1 MDAATTSPY
10 WNSYRASRTYRLT
23 IHFFEA
29 QLQVAENSK
38 ANPQG
43 AMLDP
48 YVVVFLTR
56 DREGSKQ
63 KTSVQK
69 KSLSPVWNQSLV
81 FNELNYS
88 DKLRVEIKANRQFQV
103 NDFLCGFDFIVA
115 DVMAQSVQEC
125 QPSYRLVGEKVTGT
139 LLAAFDFDPPVPLDI
154 EPPPAAPIEAT
165 SAGEE
170 EVEEKVY
177 LNVERNFSCM
187 LIDA

>member
-1 MDAATTSPY
+1 
-10 WNSYRASRTYRLT
+10 
-23 IHFFEA
+23 
-29 QLQVAENSK
+29 
-38 ANPQG
+38 
-43 AMLDP
+43 MLDP

-125 QPSYRLVGEKVTGT
+125 QPSYRLVGEKVWSETCRGV
-139 LLAAFDFDPPVPLDI
+139 AA
-154 EPPPAAPIEAT
+154 PPAAQRVPQRRARFAT
-165 SAGEE
+165 QDTLAHSRRVLAVTGNWDPPGR
-170 EVEEKVY
+170 
-177 LNVERNFSCM
+177 L
-187 LIDA
+187 

>member
-1 MDAATTSPY
+1 MHGANLERAHEQADLFRSLKTNLSSGHET
-10 WNSYRASRTYRLT
+10 RASL
-23 IHFFEA
+23 HPSLAHVQA
-29 QLQVAENSK
+29 QLHIVENSK

-56 DREGSKQ
+56 NREGSKQ

-81 FNELNYS
+81 FNELNYN
-88 DKLRVEIKANRQFQV
+88 DELRVEIKANRQFQV

-125 QPSYRLVGEKVTGT
+125 QPSYRLVGEKVW
-139 LLAAFDFDPPVPLDI
+139 
-154 EPPPAAPIEAT
+154 
-165 SAGEE
+165 S
-170 EVEEKVY
+170 
-177 LNVERNFSCM
+177 
-187 LIDA
+187 